1 MLENSI
7 FPIFFSWDKP
17 SSPMPL
23 RLSSQIHFQLT
34 ANLAARETVCG
45 AKCKEGLIYLTLLG
59 SDSDFFRYVIHLQ
72 P

>member
-23 RLSSQIHFQLT
+23 RLSPQIHFQLT

-45 AKCKEGLIYLTLLG
+45 AKCKKASFT
-59 SDSDFFRYVIHLQ
+59 
-72 P
+72 